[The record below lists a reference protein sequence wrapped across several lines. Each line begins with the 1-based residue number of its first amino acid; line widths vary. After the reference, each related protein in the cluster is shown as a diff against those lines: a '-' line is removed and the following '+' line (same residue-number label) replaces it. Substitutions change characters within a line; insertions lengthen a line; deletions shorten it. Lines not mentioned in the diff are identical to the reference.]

1 MNLIK
6 DTAVAIGQRVRI
18 FGAYITGFVT
28 KK

>member
-1 MNLIK
+1 MSIVKN
-6 DTAVAIGQRVRI
+6 TVVAISQRVRI